1 MSLSK
6 PELASEDVILSLKV
20 SRLTFYIQETP
31 YSCYITIRK
40 RFASHSN
47 HDDTSTH
54 VSEIIKSKGNCEL
67 VNFNMVYRS
76 VNRQPYYK
84 NHYFLILFQ

>member
-54 VSEIIKSKGNCEL
+54 VSEIIKSKGNREHFENL
-67 VNFNMVYRS
+67 VKENSSSKESLEDFY
-76 VNRQPYYK
+76 Q
-84 NHYFLILFQ
+84 

>member
-54 VSEIIKSKGNCEL
+54 VSEIIKSKGNREHFENL
-67 VNFNMVYRS
+67 VKENPSLKESLEDFY
-76 VNRQPYYK
+76 Q
-84 NHYFLILFQ
+84 